1 MSSNMGVKD
10 VPRELLVRCI
20 EGDRDAFA
28 PIYEQFKDMVHTL
41 AHHML
46 GNRADA
52 DEATQETFL
61 AAWRSVGSFRFESGF
76 ATWLYRLG
84 VNVCLERL
92 RREGRRRA
100 LGNGHGAD
108 LVRATPLA
116 ARAEAEG
123 PGADVRAA
131 LGGLEPTYRACVILR
146 DLGGLSYQ
154 EIAET
159 LGVPVGTVRSRIARG
174 REALRA
180 RLQDW
185 EGAAP

>member
-1 MSSNMGVKD
+1 M
-10 VPRELLVRCI
+10 

-28 PIYEQFKDMVHTL
+28 PIYEQFKEPMHTL
-41 AHHML
+41 ALHML
-46 GNRADA
+46 GSRADA
-52 DEATQETFL
+52 DEASQEIFL
-61 AAWRSVGSFRFESGF
+61 AAWRFLPSFRFASGF
-76 ATWLYRLG
+76 GTWLYRLG
-84 VNVCLERL
+84 VHVCLERL

-108 LVRATPLA
+108 LLRAA
-116 ARAEAEG
+116 AVAGRAEAEG

-131 LGGLEPTYRACVILR
+131 LAALDPTYRACIILR
-146 DLGGLSYQ
+146 DLEGLSYQ
-154 EIAET
+154 EIAAA

-180 RLQDW
+180 ALRDW

>member
-1 MSSNMGVKD
+1 M
-10 VPRELLVRCI
+10 

-28 PIYEQFKDMVHTL
+28 PIYEQFKDAMHTL
-41 AHHML
+41 AFHML

-61 AAWRSVGSFRFESGF
+61 AAWRALPSFRFESGF
-76 ATWLYRLG
+76 GTWLYRMG
-84 VNVCLERL
+84 VNMCLDRL

-108 LVRATPLA
+108 LLRRAGA
-116 ARAEAEG
+116 AIRAEADG

-131 LGGLEPTYRACVILR
+131 LATLDPAYRACIVLR
-146 DLGGLSYQ
+146 DLAGLSYQ
-154 EIAET
+154 EIAAA

-180 RLQDW
+180 ALRDW
-185 EGAAP
+185 KGAGP

>member
-1 MSSNMGVKD
+1 M
-10 VPRELLVRCI
+10 

-28 PIYEQFKDMVHTL
+28 PIYEQYKGMVHTL
-41 AHHML
+41 AFHML

-52 DEATQETFL
+52 DEATQEAFL
-61 AAWRSVGSFRFESGF
+61 AAWRSLGSFRFDARFG
-76 ATWLYRLG
+76 TWLYRLA

-108 LVRATPLA
+108 LLRGAAAVRS
-116 ARAEAEG
+116 EAEG
-123 PGADVRAA
+123 PQADVRAA
-131 LGGLEPTYRACVILR
+131 LAGLDPAYRACVVLR
-146 DLGGLSYQ
+146 DLEGLSYQ
-154 EIAET
+154 EIAEA

-174 REALRA
+174 RDALRA
-180 RLQDW
+180 ALREW